1 MSDRQDELRMTMAGE
16 WNGEG
21 LPDRDDA
28 LRLAVESLNAAA
40 AGSYAANAEHRTAYA
55 KMAHGWLAVADAVR
69 PADPVREQYPPAA
82 ATAICGHGV
91 VAFRAG
97 ANWLHPADM
106 SLCHAPPAWGHP
118 LSGPES

>member
-1 MSDRQDELRMTMAGE
+1 MTDQQDELRTTMAGE

-40 AGSYAANAEHRTAYA
+40 AGAYAANADHRLAYA
-55 KMAHGWLAVADAVR
+55 ETARGWLAVADAVR
-69 PADPVREQYPPAA
+69 QPDPREQYPPTAT
-82 ATAICGHGV
+82 TAICGHGV
-91 VAFRAG
+91 VAFRAR

-106 SLCHAPPAWGHP
+106 SLCLAPPVRGRP

>member
-1 MSDRQDELRMTMAGE
+1 MSDRQDELRITMAGE

-21 LPDRDDA
+21 LPDRNDA

-40 AGSYAANAEHRTAYA
+40 AGTYAQAEHRTAYA
-55 KMAHGWLAVADAVR
+55 EMARGWLAVADAVR
-69 PADPVREQYPPAA
+69 QPDPREQYPPTAT
-82 ATAICGHGV
+82 TAICGHGV

-106 SLCHAPPAWGHP
+106 SLCPAPPVWGRP

>member
-1 MSDRQDELRMTMAGE
+1 MTDERDQQTRASMAGE

-40 AGSYAANAEHRTAYA
+40 AGAYAANAEHRTAYA

-69 PADPVREQYPPAA
+69 QPDPREQYPPTAT
-82 ATAICGHGV
+82 TAICGHGV

-106 SLCHAPPAWGHP
+106 SLCLAPPVWGRP